1 MTPAERRAVLVLG
14 AGQCVNWG
22 VLYYAF
28 GALVLALERG
38 LSASRA
44 AVAGAF
50 SLSLVVAAAVA
61 PGVGRRLDRGHGPR
75 LLIGASVMTTAC
87 LILWPFL
94 PGLVGL
100 YAAWMLLGLA
110 AAGSLYEPAFAIVG
124 RRFAD
129 PGDRLRG
136 IAAVTLFGGLASTCF
151 VPLTTA
157 LEQRVGW
164 RGAAWGL
171 AACVGLAALGVR
183 RWALPLLAADV
194 SVSAPQRHGSRRP
207 EAEIREPGAGPRPPG
222 SGIQAWLPG
231 APLVVAY
238 GFTSLAATAL
248 VTSLVPALVERGYTA
263 SGAAW
268 IAGLIGVMQLPGRTL
283 IFSGRLSTHPALLL
297 TGSLALQGVGIGVI
311 AAFTSPAAVSLGVA
325 SFALGAGVNT
335 LVRPQLVQVMYGIGE
350 AGYIN
355 GILARTQ
362 NLARAGGP
370 LVAAALYGAGGYG
383 LVFGAS
389 ALALAALAAHWW
401 LVRARS
407 L

>member
-1 MTPAERRAVLVLG
+1 MTRAERRAVLVLG

-28 GALVLALERG
+28 GALVLPLERA
-38 LSASRA
+38 LATSRA

-50 SLSLVVAAAVA
+50 SVSLIVAAAVA
-61 PGVGRRLDRGHGPR
+61 PAVGRRLDAGLGCG
-75 LLIGASVMTTAC
+75 LLMRASWVSVAC
-87 LILWPFL
+87 LMAWPFL
-94 PGLVGL
+94 PGLAGL
-100 YAAWMLLGLA
+100 YAVWFALGLA
-110 AAGSLYEPAFAIVG
+110 AAGGLYEPAFAIVG
-124 RRFAD
+124 RRFDAPD
-129 PGDRLRG
+129 DRLRA

-157 LEQRVGW
+157 LEQRFGW
-164 RGAAWGL
+164 SGAAWGL
-171 AACVGLAALGVR
+171 ALTVALAAVAVR
-183 RWALPLLAADV
+183 RWALPALVERPDPIDE
-194 SVSAPQRHGSRRP
+194 SASGQP
-207 EAEIREPGAGPRPPG
+207 PGFPSAGAAGPLA
-222 SGIQAWLPG
+222 AWLPG

-248 VTSLVPALVERGYTA
+248 VTSLVPALVERGYSA
-263 SGAAW
+263 PAAAW

-283 IFSGRLSTHPALLL
+283 IFSGHLSAHPAWLL

-311 AAFTSPAAVSLGVA
+311 AAASGAVAVSLGVSA
-325 SFALGAGVNT
+325 FAIGAGVNT
-335 LVRPQLVQVMYGIGE
+335 LVRPQLVQVMYGPRH

-362 NLARAGGP
+362 NLARAIGP
-370 LVAAALYGAGGYG
+370 IVAVALYGAGGYV
-383 LVFGAS
+383 LVFGAA

>member
-1 MTPAERRAVLVLG
+1 MTRAERRAVLVLG

-28 GALVLALERG
+28 GALVLPLERA
-38 LSASRA
+38 LATSRA

-50 SLSLVVAAAVA
+50 SVSLVVAAVVA
-61 PGVGRRLDRGHGPR
+61 PAIGRRLDEGRGPR
-75 LLIGASVMTTAC
+75 LLLFTSLMASGC
-87 LILWPFL
+87 LVAWPFL

-100 YAAWMLLGLA
+100 YVTWIVLGLA

-124 RRFAD
+124 RHFDD
-129 PGDRLRG
+129 PADRLRA

-151 VPLTTA
+151 VPATTA
-157 LEQRVGW
+157 LEQYAGW
-164 RGAAWGL
+164 RGASWGL
-171 AACVGLAALGVR
+171 AVCVAAAALAVR
-183 RWALPLLAADV
+183 RWALPLLAESHPDAV
-194 SVSAPQRHGSRRP
+194 RSPRSRTGG
-207 EAEIREPGAGPRPPG
+207 REPAAEGAGLRTW
-222 SGIQAWLPG
+222 IPG

-248 VTSLVPALVERGYTA
+248 VTNLAPALVERGYTA

-283 IFSGRLSTHPALLL
+283 IFSGRLSTHPVLLL
-297 TGSLALQGVGIGVI
+297 TASLALQGVG
-311 AAFTSPAAVSLGVA
+311 LGVVA
-325 SFALGAGVNT
+325 GSAAPGLVSFGVTTFALGAGVNT
-335 LVRPQLVQVMYGIGE
+335 LVRPQLVQVMYGLRR

-370 LVAAALYGAGGYG
+370 VVAVTLYDAGGYA

-389 ALALAALAAHWW
+389 ALGLAGLAAHWW